1 MGVRSFFL
9 LVGPGAWGWYKRTGT
24 KMMFS
29 TFQVYYIDIN
39 ASIIIICFFIN
50 FIIKFDIVVLL
61 TIETKT
67 MVLMYRLVFKDC
79 IAW

>member
-29 TFQVYYIDIN
+29 IFQVYYIDSN
-39 ASIIIICFFIN
+39 ASIIFFFYIN

-67 MVLMYRLVFKDC
+67 MVLMYRLVF
-79 IAW
+79 

>member
-1 MGVRSFFL
+1 MV
-9 LVGPGAWGWYKRTGT
+9 
-24 KMMFS
+24 FS
-29 TFQVYYIDIN
+29 IFQVYYIDTN
-39 ASIIIICFFIN
+39 ASIIIFVFFIN

-67 MVLMYRLVFKDC
+67 MVLMYRLVFKDY